1 MYCILCL
8 GFSLMFTTFLSQH
21 LHCDFKQDEL
31 LIKKFTF
38 RRNKYCQLLLCYR
51 YFLSRISAYTLTQIR
66 LDNATKLQCVKHIL
80 NFYVLQNINHFGG
93 TAMKYGITTAV
104 LLALT
109 VLLGVGTTT
118 VFANSAQSSWE
129 GIYAT
134 GTIVAD
140 EDCPIIVE
148 RELLTFDISEFPQE
162 PV

>member
-1 MYCILCL
+1 
-8 GFSLMFTTFLSQH
+8 
-21 LHCDFKQDEL
+21 
-31 LIKKFTF
+31 
-38 RRNKYCQLLLCYR
+38 
-51 YFLSRISAYTLTQIR
+51 
-66 LDNATKLQCVKHIL
+66 
-80 NFYVLQNINHFGG
+80 
-93 TAMKYGITTAV
+93 MKYGITTAV